1 MTCHKCPH
9 NAEIERLRAIRSKCE
24 LGDKCAV
31 SGTYS
36 LDNMTDGAI
45 DDPRMKAQR
54 AAGLQSSATFD
65 PDGIDG
71 QPEQADPAQ
80 DTRDAFVL
88 LLADLSAIR
97 YESVHDLITLVNAF
111 AGLDRKEF
119 ELVQHFL
126 DGGTMASYARA
137 FGLSKQ
143 TAWARCKALFRHKPV
158 FQSIANGL
166 LGKLKGGR
174 KATPKEQQQT
184 LFDFAKD
191 EAAERANRLEKNNN
205 TAGNPACQEN

>member
-9 NAEIERLRAIRSKCE
+9 NAEIDRLRAICSKCQ

-36 LDNMTDGAI
+36 LDNMTEGAI
-45 DDPRMKAQR
+45 DDPRMKAKR
-54 AAGLQSSATFD
+54 AAGLESATTFD
-65 PDGIDG
+65 PAEMDEPPAAES
-71 QPEQADPAQ
+71 PEERD
-80 DTRDAFVL
+80 RDAFVM
-88 LLADLSAIR
+88 LLADISAVS
-97 YESVHDLITLVNAF
+97 YERVGDLVRLVRAF
-111 AGLDRKEF
+111 EGLDRKEV

-126 DGGTMASYARA
+126 NRGTMASYARA

-174 KATPKEQQQT
+174 KPTAAEQPT
-184 LFDFAKD
+184 LFDFA
-191 EAAERANRLEKNNN
+191 AESGGEGEKHKKHN
-205 TAGNPACQEN
+205 TASSRTCQEN

>member
-1 MTCHKCPH
+1 MTCHRCPH
-9 NAEIERLRAIRSKCE
+9 NAEIERLRAICSKCQ

-36 LDNMTDGAI
+36 LDNMTDGAL
-45 DDPRMKAQR
+45 DDPRMRAKR
-54 AAGLQSSATFD
+54 AAGLQCSAAFD
-65 PDGIDG
+65 PDGIDEPAG
-71 QPEQADPAQ
+71 QEDPAQ
-80 DTRDAFVL
+80 ETRDAFVL

-97 YESVHDLITLVNAF
+97 YDNVHDLITLVNAF

-119 ELVQHFL
+119 DLVRHFL
-126 DGGTMASYARA
+126 NGGTMASYARA

-158 FQSIANGL
+158 FKSIANGL

-174 KATPKEQQQT
+174 KAKPKEEQQT
-184 LFDFAKD
+184 LFDFAND
-191 EAAERANRLEKNNN
+191 EAAARTNRLEKNNN
-205 TAGNPACQEN
+205 TAGNPACQGN